1 VGFKLFG
8 VLPGDNDCG
17 ELNRMEITIGIV
29 RVGVSD
35 SKRRVDLGICIDAFP
50 FSYVLVR
57 ENCGMAGFSF
67 YVSFLLFHL
76 RFKFG

>member
-1 VGFKLFG
+1 VEFNLFG

-17 ELNRMEITIGIV
+17 GLNRMDITIGIV

-50 FSYVLVR
+50 FSCVLVG

-67 YVSFLLFHL
+67 YRFISTFSFEV
-76 RFKFG
+76 